1 MRCLHCDNL
10 AEYPEM
16 CDKEINNVVCKQ
28 CFMDGLRI
36 RFMDW
41 LPPIAASRL
50 IHVDDLN
57 DWIKF
62 VIKVNTRTADDEYD
76 QDCDEDCDEYD
87 AVLTIME
94 YRLDLIRVNDRSLY
108 DNLRPLWLSGN
119 V

>member
-1 MRCLHCDNL
+1 MKCLHCNNL

-16 CDKEINNVVCKQ
+16 GNDSIDNVVCKQ

-57 DWIKF
+57 DWVKF
-62 VIKVNTRTADDEYD
+62 VIKVNTRTADS
-76 QDCDEDCDEYD
+76 DCNEYD